1 MKNLADLLGKDPIDG
16 LFGVEVECEGRNLY
30 PINNRY
36 WKTEQDGSLRGVYP
50 SEACEWVFKQPMSFD
65 SSILALKH
73 LVTAQEEAV
82 FNFSFR
88 TSVHVHVNVLDL
100 TWDQY
105 MAMIYLYMLLEEP
118 MMRKCGKTRIAN
130 RFCLR
135 VQDAEG
141 ILDTV
146 EYMMQMGPP
155 SLHAIHQETVK
166 YSALNLAATPKY
178 GSLEFRGM
186 EGNLDIPRL
195 TEWLTAIRSIKENA
209 REFGNV
215 KSVFRYVDLNGAHKL
230 LEKVLGNAFFY
241 DDCSND
247 ILMSHSLTRD
257 IPYMYKEEFVPVK
270 EGVKKGEFR
279 ANVIGARRAAQ
290 LPAGWENVRID
301 ELFAA
306 QDANMAQMVRAFAA
320 RDPLNIPEGQIE

>member
-1 MKNLADLLGKDPIDG
+1 MKNLANLLGKVPVDG
-16 LFGVEVECEGRNLY
+16 LFGVEVECEGRKLY

-65 SSILALKH
+65 ASILALKH

-155 SLHAIHQETVK
+155 SLYQIHQETVK

-215 KSVFRYVDLNGAHKL
+215 KAVFRYVDLNGAHKL
-230 LEKVLGNAFFY
+230 LEKVLGDTFVY

-257 IPYMYKEEFVPVK
+257 IPYMYKEQVEEKPK
-270 EGVKKGEFR
+270 AKKVEE
-279 ANVIGARRAAQ
+279 ALYEIIKPRRAAQ
-290 LPAGWENVRID
+290 IPAGWVNVAIRNPAREVNID
-301 ELFAA
+301 ELFAI
-306 QDANMAQMVRAFAA
+306 QDANMAILANGANA
-320 RDPLNIPEGQIE
+320 